1 MNQITSQSPRTVRG
15 TATIHEDDRIEFK
28 PYAEGEPA
36 QRNVRSTKGG
46 KVFTT
51 TSEKNPLLV
60 AHLSCPADAA
70 DPFGEYVSQLLKLGV
85 TPQAEQQ
92 LPEKQR
98 LVSEGGITLF
108 LNEKKGLLTYQ
119 GSIDLSKSANWQ
131 SELMRQLQLVVRTLP
146 VNKTFVSTIKKLR
159 NVSLSKNN

>member
-1 MNQITSQSPRTVRG
+1 MDTQIKLPPQPRKVRG
-15 TATIHEDDRIEFK
+15 WASYSGDEFTFK
-28 PYAEGEPA
+28 PSEEGTPS
-36 QRNVRSTKGG
+36 QVNVRSVKGA
-46 KVFTT
+46 KVYQT
-51 TSEKNPLLV
+51 TSAAKPLMV
-60 AHLSCPADAA
+60 AHLSCPADTA

-131 SELMRQLQLVVRTLP
+131 SELMRQLQVVVRTLP
-146 VNKTFVSTIKKLR
+146 VNKTFVSTIKKLKR
-159 NVSLSKNN
+159 

>member
-1 MNQITSQSPRTVRG
+1 MKKDLKSPRTVRG

-51 TSEKNPLLV
+51 TSEKSPLLV

-119 GSIDLSKSANWQ
+119 GCIDLSKSANWQ

-146 VNKTFVSTIKKLR
+146 VNKTFVSTIKKL
-159 NVSLSKNN
+159 KK